1 MSSVKFEDLSPVP
14 FFARFLE
21 GQSIKE
27 MTREE
32 LKAVCGGTAVTMAA
46 PSDQEG
52 VPSGNYPEAI
62 GEIIRRALE
71 GIPSSPG
78 VPGPAESPIVTMA
91 YPSDGEAAVEPF

>member
-1 MSSVKFEDLSPVP
+1 MSNVKFEDLAPAP

-52 VPSGNYPEAI
+52 VPVGEYPEAI
-62 GEIIRRALE
+62 GDMIHRALE
-71 GIPSSPG
+71 GIPSSPRF
-78 VPGPAESPIVTMA
+78 PGSSGPTIVTMA
-91 YPSDGEAAVEPF
+91 YPSDSEAGVLPL

>member
-1 MSSVKFEDLSPVP
+1 MSSVKFDELSPVP

-32 LKAVCGGTAVTMAA
+32 LKAVCGGMAVTTAA

-52 VPSGNYPEAI
+52 VPSGEYPEAV

-71 GIPSSPG
+71 GIPSNPG
-78 VPGPAESPIVTMA
+78 FPGTTESPIITMA
-91 YPSDGEAAVEPF
+91 YPSDGEGAVEPY